1 MSPRPVTTG
10 IGKTIS
16 LTDDIIE
23 FTGITSFF
31 GGDLILIDDEIM
43 KINTVSIGNTNQ
55 ILVDR
60 QWMGTGLS
68 THVVGAAV
76 TRIEGDYNIVG
87 NNINFITAPKL
98 TPLSSTANRP
108 DERDWTGIT
117 TFSTFQGRTFLRS
130 ALTDTT
136 SAAYNTNYVFDDISQ
151 GFNATEKTF
160 TLTSANNNI
169 TGFSTNNA
177 VLLINGIFQGSN
189 WFSCN

>member
-1 MSPRPVTTG
+1 MLVTEHTFTSRIPNTKCIIAIDNQIQSPIVSTAVTTG

-87 NNINFITAPKL
+87 NNINFITAPKGP

-117 TFSTFQGRTFLRS
+117 TFSTFQGRTFLR
-130 ALTDTT
+130 
-136 SAAYNTNYVFDDISQ
+136 YCFI
-151 GFNATEKTF
+151 
-160 TLTSANNNI
+160 
-169 TGFSTNNA
+169 
-177 VLLINGIFQGSN
+177 
-189 WFSCN
+189 

>member
-1 MSPRPVTTG
+1 MIEFVSQSRSQCRSAEDALKSVPVPLDITSVGVGTEHTFTSRIPNTKCIIAIDNQIQSPIVSTAVTTG

-76 TRIEGDYNIVG
+76 TN
-87 NNINFITAPKL
+87 T
-98 TPLSSTANRP
+98 
-108 DERDWTGIT
+108 
-117 TFSTFQGRTFLRS
+117 RS
-130 ALTDTT
+130 
-136 SAAYNTNYVFDDISQ
+136 
-151 GFNATEKTF
+151 
-160 TLTSANNNI
+160 
-169 TGFSTNNA
+169 
-177 VLLINGIFQGSN
+177 
-189 WFSCN
+189 